1 VAAKRPVLHWF
12 LTALVAMTL
21 AAGCADVPTSGLL
34 QHTARP
40 AGAGGEQQGTDCCG
54 YIMTGPGPGS
64 SPSNIVQGF
73 LLASADFGNH
83 HEIARQYLT
92 RAASRAWQPGPG
104 PAVTVIAGAPTVTP
118 ARPPFGSR
126 NTAVVEISAQQ
137 LGNVSASGQYIPA
150 QAGQRPLNQEFTLQR
165 VHNQW
170 RIATLPA
177 PAGTKV
183 APASV
188 DQPSHELLLT
198 KDLFQLAFQP
208 RNLYYYLDPGGKDL
222 VPNPVFVPVDSGDP
236 AVDLVR
242 ALLIPPQGWLAG
254 AVLSAFPP
262 AATLRQPVE
271 ILPGSKTAVV
281 DLGLPRSATSETSL
295 AGMASQLVWTL
306 TSSSYGS
313 ASLQAVKLEVNGK
326 VWTPPGATSAV
337 LSPRT
342 FPQPALVP
350 PRPEDLYFLGSNGA
364 ARVLGAQD
372 GTSGAVQ
379 GQAGT
384 GQVPLTS
391 IAVSRDQRYL
401 AGIGGP
407 AGSTLYTSSL
417 AAAAKP
423 HASSAARALQI
434 RMSGV
439 SLASLSWDR
448 NDNLWAAGSSG
459 GKPRVWMLGP
469 SKGTP
474 VSVTLPPRIRS
485 VTALRVAPD
494 GVRVAMIASVRTVN
508 GPETEVLLAAIVI
521 VKTNDQVLLASGGQ
535 VGAELTQPRAL
546 SWYDADHLLVVNQAS
561 YGPQLEEVPVDGDRS
576 SYQGIEPEMTSI
588 AAAGPHNGLFVG
600 LQTGHLAR
608 SVGLGELWSQFA
620 EGHAATYPG

>member
-1 VAAKRPVLHWF
+1 MAAKQPVLRWL
-12 LTALVAMTL
+12 LTTLVAMTL

-34 QHTARP
+34 QHTTRP
-40 AGAGGEQQGTDCCG
+40 AGAGGEQRGSDCCG

-64 SPSNIVQGF
+64 SPSNIVEGF

-83 HEIARQYLT
+83 HQIARQYLT
-92 RAASRAWQPGPG
+92 RAASRSWQPGPG
-104 PAVTVIAGAPTVTP
+104 PAVTVIAGPPTVTP
-118 ARPPFGSR
+118 APPPFGSR

-137 LGNVSASGQYIPA
+137 LGSVSTSGQYVPA
-150 QAGQRPLNQEFTLQR
+150 ETGQHPLNQEFTLQK
-165 VHNQW
+165 VDHQW
-170 RIATLPA
+170 RIATLPKKSY
-177 PAGTKV
+177 AG
-183 APASV
+183 V

-208 RNLYYYLDPGGKDL
+208 RNLYYLDPAGKNL

-236 AVDLVR
+236 AADLVR

-262 AATLRQPVE
+262 AATPRQPVE

-281 DLGLPRSATSETSL
+281 DLSLPKSATSPASL

-313 ASLQAVKLEVNGK
+313 PAVQAVKLEVNGK
-326 VWTPPGATSAV
+326 VWTPPGASSSV
-337 LSPRT
+337 MSPRT

-350 PRPEDLYFLGSNGA
+350 PGPEELYFLGSNGA
-364 ARVLGAQD
+364 ARVLGAQ
-372 GTSGAVQ
+372 GGSSAVP

-384 GQVPLTS
+384 GQVRLTS
-391 IAVSRDQRYL
+391 LAISRDRRYL
-401 AGIGGP
+401 AATGGS
-407 AGSTLYTSSL
+407 AAASTLYTNSL
-417 AAAAKP
+417 SAAAKP
-423 HASSAARALQI
+423 HASPAARALQI

-439 SLASLSWDR
+439 SIGSVSWDR
-448 NDNLWAAGSSG
+448 DDNLWVAGLSG
-459 GKPRVWMLGP
+459 GKPKVWTLGA
-469 SKGTP
+469 STGAP
-474 VSVTLPPRIRS
+474 VSVRLPPHIRS

-494 GVRVAMIASVRTVN
+494 GVRVAMIASVSTLN
-508 GPETEVLLAAIVI
+508 GLQKEVLLAAIV
-521 VKTNDQVLLASGGQ
+521 KTNDQVMLSSAGQ
-535 VGAELTQPRAL
+535 LGADLTRPSAL
-546 SWYDADHLLVVNQAS
+546 TWYDADHLLVVNQAS
-561 YGPQLEEVPVDGDRS
+561 YGPQLEEVPADGDRS

-588 AAAGPHNGLFVG
+588 AASGPHNGLFVG

-620 EGHAATYPG
+620 EGSSATYPG

>member
-1 VAAKRPVLHWF
+1 VLRWF
-12 LTALVAMTL
+12 LTALAALTL

-34 QHTARP
+34 QHTAQP
-40 AGAGGEQQGTDCCG
+40 AGAGGEPQGTDCCG
-54 YIMTGPGPGS
+54 YIMAGPGPGA
-64 SPSNIVQGF
+64 SPSQIVQSF
-73 LLASADFGNH
+73 LLASADFGNR

-92 RAASRAWQPGPG
+92 KAASRSWEPGPG
-104 PAVTVIAGAPTVTP
+104 PAVTVIAVPPTVTAAP
-118 ARPPFGSR
+118 PPFGAR

-137 LGNVSASGQYIPA
+137 LGNVSASGQYVPA
-150 QAGQRPLNQEFTLQR
+150 ESGRHPLNQEFTLQR
-165 VHNQW
+165 VHRQW
-170 RIATLPA
+170 RIATLPLS
-177 PAGTKV
+177 AGTK
-183 APASV
+183 APPV
-188 DQPSHELLLT
+188 GVNEPSHELLLT

-208 RNLYYYLDPGGKDL
+208 RNLYYLDPGGKDL

-236 AVDLVR
+236 AADLVR

-262 AATLRQPVE
+262 AATLRHPVE

-281 DLGLPRSATSETSL
+281 DLGLPKSATSETSL

-313 ASLQAVKLEVNGK
+313 GSLQAVKLEVNGK
-326 VWTPPGATSAV
+326 VWTPPNATSAV

-350 PRPEDLYFLGSNGA
+350 AEPEELYFLGGHDA
-364 ARVLGAQD
+364 ARVLSAQGD
-372 GTSGAVQ
+372 GSSAVP

-401 AGIGGP
+401 AGIGGS
-407 AGSTLYTSSL
+407 ATASTLYTNSL
-417 AAAAKP
+417 SAAAKP

-439 SLASLSWDR
+439 SIASVSWDR
-448 NDNLWAAGSSG
+448 DDSLWVAGSSG
-459 GKPRVWMLGP
+459 SKPRVWVLGP
-469 SKGTP
+469 AKGTP
-474 VSVTLPPRIRS
+474 LSVRLPPNIRS

-508 GPETEVLLAAIVI
+508 GLVKEVLLAAILR
-521 VKTNDQVLLASGGQ
+521 TNDQVTLSSSVQL
-535 VGAELTQPRAL
+535 GADLTRPSAL

-588 AAAGPHNGLFVG
+588 AAAGPRNGLFVG

-608 SVGLGELWSQFA
+608 SVGLNELWSQFA
-620 EGHAATYPG
+620 EGRAATYPG

>member
-1 VAAKRPVLHWF
+1 MLRWF
-12 LTALVAMTL
+12 LTALIAMAL

-34 QHTARP
+34 QHTTRP
-40 AGAGGEQQGTDCCG
+40 AGAGGEQQGSDCCG
-54 YIMTGPGPGS
+54 YIMTGPGPRS
-64 SPSNIVQGF
+64 SPSQIVQGF

-92 RAASRAWQPGPG
+92 RAASRSWLPGPG
-104 PAVTVIAGAPTVTP
+104 PAVTVIAEPPTVTTAPP
-118 ARPPFGSR
+118 AFGSR

-137 LGNVSASGQYIPA
+137 LGNVSTSGQYVPA
-150 QAGQRPLNQEFTLQR
+150 ETGRHPLSQEFTLQR

-170 RIATLPA
+170 RIATLPTSAVTKA
-177 PAGTKV
+177 P
-183 APASV
+183 PASV

-208 RNLYYYLDPGGKDL
+208 RNLYYLDPGGKDL

-262 AATLRQPVE
+262 AARPREPVE

-281 DLGLPRSATSETSL
+281 DLSLPKSATSEASL

-326 VWTPPGATSAV
+326 LWTPPGASSSV
-337 LSPRT
+337 MSPRT
-342 FPQPALVP
+342 FPQPALAP
-350 PRPEDLYFLGSNGA
+350 PEPQELYFLGSNGA
-364 ARVLGAQD
+364 RVLGPQ
-372 GTSGAVQ
+372 GGSSSAVP

-384 GQVPLTS
+384 DQVPLTS
-391 IAVSRDQRYL
+391 IAVSRDRRYL

-407 AGSTLYTSSL
+407 AGASTLYTNSL
-417 AAAAKP
+417 SAAAKP
-423 HASSAARALQI
+423 HASSSARALQI

-439 SLASLSWDR
+439 SIASVSWDSH
-448 NDNLWAAGSSG
+448 DNLWVAGVSG
-459 GKPRVWMLGP
+459 GKPRVWMLGA

-474 VSVTLPPRIRS
+474 VSVRLPPHIRS

-494 GVRVAMIASVRTVN
+494 GVRVAMIASVVTAS
-508 GPETEVLLAAIVI
+508 GPAKEVLLAAIV
-521 VKTNDQVLLASGGQ
+521 KTNDQVMLSSTEQL
-535 VGAELTQPRAL
+535 GADLTQPSAL
-546 SWYDADHLLVVNQAS
+546 TWYDADHLLVVNQAS

-588 AAAGPHNGLFVG
+588 AAAGPHNGLFAG

-608 SVGLGELWSQFA
+608 SVGLNELWSPFA
-620 EGHAATYPG
+620 VGRAATYPG

>member
-1 VAAKRPVLHWF
+1 VAAKRSVLRGF
-12 LTALVAMTL
+12 CTALVAVTL

-40 AGAGGEQQGTDCCG
+40 AGAGGEQQGSDCCG
-54 YIMTGPGPGS
+54 YIMTGPGPGA
-64 SPSNIVQGF
+64 SPSTIVQGF

-92 RAASRAWQPGPG
+92 TAASRSWQPGTG
-104 PAVTVIAGAPTVTP
+104 PAVTVVARPPTVTAAPP
-118 ARPPFGSR
+118 AFGSR
-126 NTAVVEISAQQ
+126 NTAVVNITAQQ
-137 LGNVSASGQYIPA
+137 LGSVSASGQYVPA
-150 QAGQRPLNQEFTLQR
+150 EAGQPPLNQEFTLQQ
-165 VHNQW
+165 VHKQW
-170 RIATLPA
+170 RIATLPSSTG
-177 PAGTKV
+177 PKQ

-208 RNLYYYLDPGGKDL
+208 RDLYYLDPAGKGL

-262 AATLRQPVE
+262 AATPRHVE

-281 DLGLPRSATSETSL
+281 DLGLPKSATTETSL

-313 ASLQAVKLEVNGK
+313 ASLQGVKLEVNGK
-326 VWTPPGATSAV
+326 VWTPQDATSAV
-337 LSPRT
+337 LTPRT

-350 PRPEDLYFLGSNGA
+350 PGPEELYFLGSNGA
-364 ARVLGAQD
+364 ARVLGGQ
-372 GTSGAVQ
+372 GGGSRPVP

-384 GQVPLTS
+384 DQVALTS

-401 AGIGGP
+401 AGIGGNE
-407 AGSTLYTSSL
+407 TLYTSSL
-417 AAAAKP
+417 FAAAKP

-439 SLASLSWDR
+439 SVMSVSWDR
-448 NDNLWAAGSSG
+448 NDNLWVAGTSG
-459 GKPRVWMLGP
+459 GKPRVWVLGP

-474 VSVTLPPRIRS
+474 VSVRLPSNIRS
-485 VTALRVAPD
+485 VIALRVAPD
-494 GVRVAMIASVRTVN
+494 GVRVAMIASVSTVN
-508 GPETEVLLAAIVI
+508 GLVKEVLLAAILRS
-521 VKTNDQVLLASGGQ
+521 NDQVTLSRAGQ
-535 VGAELTQPRAL
+535 LGADLTRPSAL

-608 SVGLGELWSQFA
+608 SVGLGELWSPFA

>member
-1 VAAKRPVLHWF
+1 MAAKRSVLRGF
-12 LTALVAMTL
+12 FTALVAVTL

-40 AGAGGEQQGTDCCG
+40 AGAGGEQQGSDCCG

-92 RAASRAWQPGPG
+92 RAASRSWQPGTG
-104 PAVTVIAGAPTVTP
+104 PAVTVVARPPTVTADPP
-118 ARPPFGSR
+118 AFGSR
-126 NTAVVEISAQQ
+126 NTAVVQISAQQ
-137 LGNVSASGQYIPA
+137 LGNVSASGQYVPA
-150 QAGQRPLNQEFTLQR
+150 EAGQHPLIQEFTLQQ
-165 VHNQW
+165 VHKQW
-170 RIATLPA
+170 RIATLPVSTGA
-177 PAGTKV
+177 KQ

-208 RNLYYYLDPGGKDL
+208 RNLYYLDPAGKGL

-262 AATLRQPVE
+262 AATPRHVE
-271 ILPGSKTAVV
+271 ILPGSKVAVV
-281 DLGLPRSATSETSL
+281 DLGLPKSATTETSL

-337 LSPRT
+337 LTPRT

-350 PRPEDLYFLGSNGA
+350 PGPEELYFLGSNGA
-364 ARVLGAQD
+364 ARVLAAQ
-372 GTSGAVQ
+372 GGGSRAVP

-384 GQVPLTS
+384 DQVALTS

-401 AGIGGP
+401 AGIGGNDTP
-407 AGSTLYTSSL
+407 STLYTSSL
-417 AAAAKP
+417 SAAAKP

-439 SLASLSWDR
+439 SIASVSWDR
-448 NDNLWAAGSSG
+448 NDNLWVAGTSG
-459 GKPRVWMLGP
+459 GKPRVWVLGP

-474 VSVTLPPRIRS
+474 VSVRLPPNIRS

-494 GVRVAMIASVRTVN
+494 GVRVAMIASVSTVN
-508 GPETEVLLAAIVI
+508 GLVKEVLLGAILRS
-521 VKTNDQVLLASGGQ
+521 NDQVTLSSAGQ
-535 VGAELTQPRAL
+535 LGADLTRPSAL

-561 YGPQLEEVPVDGDRS
+561 DGPQLEEVPVDGDRS

-588 AAAGPHNGLFVG
+588 AAAGPHNDLFVG

-608 SVGLGELWSQFA
+608 SVGLDELWSQFA

>member
-1 VAAKRPVLHWF
+1 VAAKRSVLRGF
-12 LTALVAMTL
+12 FTALVAVTL

-34 QHTARP
+34 QHTTRP
-40 AGAGGEQQGTDCCG
+40 AGAGSEQQGSDCCG

-64 SPSNIVQGF
+64 SPSTIVQGF

-92 RAASRAWQPGPG
+92 RAASRSWQPGTG
-104 PAVTVIAGAPTVTP
+104 PAVTVVAQPPTVTANPP
-118 ARPPFGSR
+118 AFGSR
-126 NTAVVEISAQQ
+126 NTAVVQVSAQL
-137 LGNVSASGQYIPA
+137 LGNVSASGQYVPVE
-150 QAGQRPLNQEFTLQR
+150 AGQPPLIQEFTLQQ
-165 VHNQW
+165 VHKQW
-170 RIATLPA
+170 RIATLPSSIA
-177 PAGTKV
+177 AKQT
-183 APASV
+183 PASV

-208 RNLYYYLDPGGKDL
+208 RNLYYLDPGGKGL

-262 AATLRQPVE
+262 AATPRHVE
-271 ILPGSKTAVV
+271 ILPGSKVALV
-281 DLGLPRSATSETSL
+281 DLGLPKSATTETSL

-337 LSPRT
+337 LTPRT

-350 PRPEDLYFLGSNGA
+350 PGPEELYFLGTNGA
-364 ARVLGAQD
+364 ARVLGAQ
-372 GTSGAVQ
+372 GGASRAVP

-384 GQVPLTS
+384 DQVGLTS

-401 AGIGGP
+401 AGI
-407 AGSTLYTSSL
+407 AGNATASTLYTSSL
-417 AAAAKP
+417 FAAAKP

-439 SLASLSWDR
+439 SVTSVSWDR
-448 NDNLWAAGSSG
+448 NDNLWVAGTSG
-459 GKPRVWMLGP
+459 GKPRVWVLGP

-474 VSVTLPPRIRS
+474 VRVRLRSNIRS

-494 GVRVAMIASVRTVN
+494 GVRVAMIASVSTVN
-508 GPETEVLLAAIVI
+508 GLVKEVLLGAILRS
-521 VKTNDQVLLASGGQ
+521 NDQVTLSSAGQ
-535 VGAELTQPRAL
+535 LGADLTRPSAL
-546 SWYDADHLLVVNQAS
+546 TWYDADHLLVVNQAS

-576 SYQGIEPEMTSI
+576 AYQGIEPEMTSI
-588 AAAGPHNGLFVG
+588 AAAGPHNGLYVG

-608 SVGLGELWSQFA
+608 SVGLGELWSPFA

>member
-1 VAAKRPVLHWF
+1 MAAKRSVLRGF
-12 LTALVAMTL
+12 FTALVAVTL

-40 AGAGGEQQGTDCCG
+40 AGAGGEQQGSDCCG
-54 YIMTGPGPGS
+54 YIMTGPGPGA
-64 SPSNIVQGF
+64 SPSTIVQGF

-92 RAASRAWQPGPG
+92 TAASRSWQPGTG
-104 PAVTVIAGAPTVTP
+104 PAVTVVARPPTVTAAPP
-118 ARPPFGSR
+118 AFGSR
-126 NTAVVEISAQQ
+126 NTAVVNISAQQ
-137 LGNVSASGQYIPA
+137 LGSVSASGQYVPA
-150 QAGQRPLNQEFTLQR
+150 EAGQPPLNQEFTLQQ
-165 VHNQW
+165 VHKQW
-170 RIATLPA
+170 RIATLPSSTG
-177 PAGTKV
+177 PKQ

-208 RNLYYYLDPGGKDL
+208 RDLYYLDPAGKGL
-222 VPNPVFVPVDSGDP
+222 VPNPVSVPVHSGDP

-262 AATLRQPVE
+262 AATPRHVE

-281 DLGLPRSATSETSL
+281 DLGLPKSATTETSL

-326 VWTPPGATSAV
+326 VWTPPDATSAV
-337 LSPRT
+337 LTPRT

-350 PRPEDLYFLGSNGA
+350 PGPEELYFLGSNGA
-364 ARVLGAQD
+364 ARVLGGQ
-372 GTSGAVQ
+372 GGGSRPVP

-384 GQVPLTS
+384 DQVALTS

-401 AGIGGP
+401 AGIGGNET
-407 AGSTLYTSSL
+407 TLYTSSL
-417 AAAAKP
+417 SAAAKP

-439 SLASLSWDR
+439 SVASVSWDR
-448 NDNLWAAGSSG
+448 NDDLWVAGTSG
-459 GKPRVWMLGP
+459 GKPRVWVLGP

-474 VSVTLPPRIRS
+474 VSVRLPSNIRS

-494 GVRVAMIASVRTVN
+494 GVRVAMIASVSTVN
-508 GPETEVLLAAIVI
+508 GLVKEVLLAAILRS
-521 VKTNDQVLLASGGQ
+521 NDQVTLSRAGQ
-535 VGAELTQPRAL
+535 LGADLTRPSAL

-588 AAAGPHNGLFVG
+588 AAAGPRNGLFVG

-608 SVGLGELWSQFA
+608 SVGLGELWSPFA

>member
-1 VAAKRPVLHWF
+1 VAAKRPVLRWF
-12 LTALVAMTL
+12 FTALVAVTL
-21 AAGCADVPTSGLL
+21 AAGCAGVPTSGLL
-34 QHTARP
+34 QHTTRP
-40 AGAGGEQQGTDCCG
+40 AGAGGEQQGSDCCG

-83 HEIARQYLT
+83 HEIAREYLT
-92 RAASRAWQPGPG
+92 RAASRSWQPGAG
-104 PAVTVIAGAPTVTP
+104 PAVTVVSRPPTVTAAPP
-118 ARPPFGSR
+118 AFGSR
-126 NTAVVEISAQQ
+126 NTAVVQISAQR
-137 LGNVSASGQYIPA
+137 LGHVSDSGQYVPA
-150 QAGQRPLNQEFTLQR
+150 EAGQHPLNQEFTLQQ
-165 VHNQW
+165 VHKQW
-170 RIATLPA
+170 RIATLPSTDGA
-177 PAGTKV
+177 KQ

-188 DQPSHELLLT
+188 DQPSHEVLLT

-208 RNLYYYLDPGGKDL
+208 RNLYYLDPGGKGL

-262 AATLRQPVE
+262 AATPRHVE

-281 DLGLPRSATSETSL
+281 DLGLPKSATSETSL

-313 ASLQAVKLEVNGK
+313 ASLQAVKLEVNDK
-326 VWTPPGATSAV
+326 VWTPPDATSAV
-337 LSPRT
+337 LTPRT

-350 PRPEDLYFLGSNGA
+350 PRPEELYFLGSNGA

-372 GTSGAVQ
+372 GRSSAVP

-384 GQVPLTS
+384 GQVSLTS
-391 IAVSRDQRYL
+391 IAVSRDRRYL
-401 AGIGGP
+401 AGIGGN
-407 AGSTLYTSSL
+407 ATVSTLYTSSL
-417 AAAAKP
+417 SAAAKP

-439 SLASLSWDR
+439 SVASVSWDR
-448 NDNLWAAGSSG
+448 NDDLWVAGTSG
-459 GKPRVWMLGP
+459 GKPRVWVLGP

-474 VSVTLPPRIRS
+474 VSVRLPSNIRS

-494 GVRVAMIASVRTVN
+494 GVRVAMIASVSTVN
-508 GPETEVLLAAIVI
+508 GLVKEVLLDAILRS
-521 VKTNDQVLLASGGQ
+521 NDEVTLSGAGQ
-535 VGAELTQPRAL
+535 LGADLTRPSAL

-576 SYQGIEPEMTSI
+576 SSQSIEPGMVSI
-588 AAAGPHNGLFVG
+588 AAAGPDNGLFAG
-600 LQTGHLAR
+600 LQTGHLAK
-608 SVGLGELWSQFA
+608 SVGLGELWNQFA
-620 EGHAATYPG
+620 EGSAATYPG